1 MKGFTCLIIVI
12 LLLSRCKQKDK
23 YVYLPL
29 QQQSGVP
36 GSLMKQHEYLLSKA
50 KSFSVNNDS
59 IAKELYEVIEYH
71 FSEEEQYLFP
81 VLGILPELAAGNI
94 PEKTDSIVA
103 FAEKFK
109 TNSAKLLAEH
119 QMITKL
125 IGEYRLKSKLNDTA
139 LIIFEKELL
148 EHARFEEEIY
158 FPAAVVIGDYLKLK
172 SNNLKQ

>member
-1 MKGFTCLIIVI
+1 MKNFACLFILI
-12 LLLSRCKQKDK
+12 LLLSSCKQKDK

-29 QQQSGVP
+29 QQQAGVP
-36 GSLMKQHEYLLSKA
+36 GSLLKQHEYLLLKA
-50 KSFSVNNDS
+50 KSFLVNNNS

-71 FSEEEQYLFP
+71 FNEEEQYLFP

-94 PEKTDSIVA
+94 PEKTDSIIA
-103 FAEKFK
+103 YAEKFK

-125 IGEYRLKSKLNDTA
+125 IGELRLISTQNDTS
-139 LIIFEKELL
+139 LINFEKELL
-148 EHARFEEEIY
+148 EHARVEEEIY

-172 SNNLKQ
+172 SKVVKQ